1 MEAKPIKRIELSGL
15 LDKYSLNW
23 ELNDDVNILVGI
35 NGSGKSTVLR
45 SIDALL
51 SKKYSYLNNK
61 KTGIN
66 ISIKLIIG
74 DLYQEEG
81 LSEATDTIS
90 YEKGITQGTDIK
102 VKYDFIT
109 TFDIPIRDKKA
120 FRQTETP
127 LDKEL
132 NDLIYTVGKE
142 RPSFSNY
149 RFKATNFPTE
159 AKKINTRIKNLFK
172 FIDEIFSETNK
183 KINIDPD
190 TNEVYFRRNGSHITM
205 EQLSSGEKQI
215 LIILFSV
222 FLMEEQPYILLMD
235 EPDISLHISWQQ
247 KLIDIIHGLNPN
259 CQLIMSTHSPSIF
272 GKGWGDK
279 IFFIEDLMTLTG
291 K

>member
-1 MEAKPIKRIELSGL
+1 MKASPIKRIELSGL

-23 ELNDDVNILVGI
+23 DLNDDVNILVGI

-51 SKKYSYLNNK
+51 SKKYTYLSNK
-61 KTGIN
+61 KTGIQIN
-66 ISIKLIIG
+66 IKLVIENMST
-74 DLYQEEG
+74 EEVDD
-81 LSEATDTIS
+81 ETIS
-90 YEKGITQGTDIK
+90 YEKGVTKGTDIK

-109 TFDIPIRDKKA
+109 TFDVPIRDKKSI
-120 FRQTETP
+120 RQMETP

-132 NDLIYTVGKE
+132 NELIYTVGKE
-142 RPSFSNY
+142 SPSFSNY
-149 RFKATNFPTE
+149 RFKATNFPSE
-159 AKKINTRIKNLFK
+159 AKKINARIKNLFG

-183 KINIDPD
+183 KINIDPE
-190 TNEVYFRRNGSHITM
+190 TNEVYFRRNGSHIAL

-215 LIILFSV
+215 LIILFTV

-247 KLIDIIHGLNPN
+247 KLIDIIHELNPN
-259 CQLIMSTHSPSIF
+259 CQLILSTHSPSIF

-279 IFFIEDLMTLTG
+279 IFFIEDLMTLTE